1 MSLHINRFLDRL
13 KAADLRQQREF
24 CMSLQEAR
32 DLHADITKML
42 LVLTEL
48 QEAAVSN
55 NQITTVE
62 IRGSDF

>member
-1 MSLHINRFLDRL
+1 
-13 KAADLRQQREF
+13 
-24 CMSLQEAR
+24 MSLQEAR